1 VGNGLTE
8 SDFRLLS
15 SALEA
20 LAAMPSSLDSRK
32 IRILHFIVNDYVS
45 TFNPVGSE
53 RLLKMC
59 DLGCKSATVRNEM
72 ADLSDLGYLAQ
83 PHTSAGRIPTDR
95 GYRYYVDELMNPPA
109 AIAPEEAERVRA
121 RAVQTNKEL
130 ADIVLETCRLL
141 SNLTTYPSLATD
153 PSTDVTLL
161 HRVYLTAASPRHA
174 LLVALFSTGLVE
186 HRLVEMEAVP
196 DDSTLIRLT
205 NYLNLLV
212 GDREMIEV
220 GRQLAT
226 EVPQELVSH
235 AATLGKVL
243 STLKE
248 MVASLSERRIYLE
261 GMNQILRQPEF
272 QDVQR
277 LETLL
282 NALEQRGTLYQV
294 LSRALQ
300 DGDTTVIIGT
310 ENVIAA
316 MQECTVITTSY
327 RIGNRPAGYLGVVGP
342 TRMNYDRATAAV
354 GLMAQSLSHTL
365 TNLFLA

>member
-1 VGNGLTE
+1 
-8 SDFRLLS
+8 
-15 SALEA
+15 
-20 LAAMPSSLDSRK
+20 MPSSLDSRK
-32 IRILHFIVNDYVS
+32 VRILHFIVNDYVS
-45 TFNPVGSE
+45 NLKPVGSE
-53 RLLKMC
+53 RLLEMC

-72 ADLSDLGYLAQ
+72 ADLSELGYLVQ

-95 GYRYYVDELMNPPA
+95 GYRYYVDELMNPPS
-109 AIAPEEAERVRA
+109 AIAPEEAERIRA
-121 RAVQTNKEL
+121 RAERTNKEL
-130 ADIVLETCRLL
+130 AEIVLETCRILTK
-141 SNLTTYPSLATD
+141 LTTYPSLATD
-153 PSTDVTLL
+153 PSTDITLL
-161 HRVYLTAASPRHA
+161 HRVYLSAASPRHA

-196 DDSTLIRLT
+196 DDSVLIRVT
-205 NYLNLLV
+205 NYLNRIV
-212 GDREMIEV
+212 SDREMIEV
-220 GRQLAT
+220 GRLLNASD
-226 EVPQELVSH
+226 VPSELVPH
-235 AATLGKVL
+235 AAALGKVIG
-243 STLKE
+243 TLKE
-248 MVASLSERRIYLE
+248 MVSGLSERRIYLE

-277 LETLL
+277 LEALL
-282 NALEQRGTLYQV
+282 NALEQRGTLTQV

-316 MQECTVITTSY
+316 MQECSVITTSY

-365 TNLFLA
+365 TNLFMA